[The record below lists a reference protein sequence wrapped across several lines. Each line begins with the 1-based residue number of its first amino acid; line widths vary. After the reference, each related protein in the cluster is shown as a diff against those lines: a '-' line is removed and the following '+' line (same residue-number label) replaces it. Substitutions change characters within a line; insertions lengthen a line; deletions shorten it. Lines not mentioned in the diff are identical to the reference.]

1 MVLSSP
7 VIGTLGHQT
16 GLTTWDWNKAMT
28 QGCM

>member
-1 MVLSSP
+1 MVLSS

-16 GLTTWDWNKAMT
+16 GLTTWDWNKAIT